1 MKENEIIN
9 AWHYQE
15 YFSVFTYTLIIISLQ
30 TKNQVLSLY
39 KHITVTWFFSNTT
52 QTTSLFLFSFP
63 LSRFNII
70 Y

>member
-52 QTTSLFLFSFP
+52 
-63 LSRFNII
+63 
-70 Y
+70 